1 MIIKLNEKELNDLK
15 EMLLKIERQAVKDWD
30 FETVKSVKNI
40 IKKTEFSDNKK

>member
-15 EMLLKIERQAVKDWD
+15 KMLLKIESQAVEDWD

-40 IKKTEFSDNKK
+40 IKKTELSNNKK